1 MFTRTSIA
9 TYRLSLI
16 AGRRFGSSYSQIPK
30 LSTMQEFQEQILD
43 SKKGVKVIDFYAT
56 WCGPCKAMIP
66 HISKLMQEYPNVD
79 FYKVD
84 VDQAMDVARSCD
96 ISAMPTF
103 MLVKDGRIASKVVG
117 ANPAALE
124 NGIKDTQ

>member
-1 MFTRTSIA
+1 MFTRTRFV
-9 TYRLSLI
+9 THRLSHV
-16 AGRRFGSSYSQIPK
+16 AGRKFGSSYSQIPK
-30 LSTMQEFQEQILD
+30 LSSLQEFQEQILD
-43 SKKGVKVIDFYAT
+43 SKNGVKVIDFYAT
-56 WCGPCKAMIP
+56 WCGPCKAMTP
-66 HISKLMQEYPNVD
+66 HISKMMQEYPSVD

-103 MLVKDGRIASKVVG
+103 MLVKDGRITSKVVG

-124 NGIKDTQ
+124 NGIKDTL